1 MVEKSIN
8 LLETIKKEKNND
20 LIVFTTFVFDPIFFD
35 GYILRK
41 LKQNNP
47 NSIIIVLM
55 DSKIYSTIENEFT
68 SETGKEY
75 ALIPVDGNLFHSKI
89 FLFKSKSKSKV
100 LIGSHNLTLSGITQ
114 NLELSFDSDNEQLAS
129 DSLEYI
135 ASLLRK
141 NLDSK
146 NPWYKRL
153 EPFLKNTKNS
163 ILITNEK
170 DSILDQ
176 TLNLVK
182 NQTKR
187 VNEIIVFSPYFSK
200 VELII
205 KKLLDLNPKEIKIC
219 VQKNNHNLDTINLK
233 NFTSVSLN
241 EVTPNNL
248 RRLHSKFIVFRS
260 SGKDLILMGS
270 PNFTSPAL
278 LETST
283 IGNYETALLLE
294 EDYELFSKNFKIT
307 SITEKDVKNSK
318 RPDKITSV
326 HFQRPQIMINFAYF
340 DDFGRL
346 NIEYK
351 SKIRADVNL
360 FSENEKTNTS
370 ISIESGKQTIQVL
383 SVPITVNEI
392 WISKDNKIISNRVRV
407 CSPKVMKIRTGLVLE
422 DSKSVQKV
430 LSEVVSLEDIENIL
444 LNVFPQPNERISD
457 YSQSHPDIPIP
468 MPGKHTSHNAN
479 QGRFNILSRLISN
492 SSPRNKSS
500 SPPEEGKTG
509 IKHPQQTKEPDESIF
524 DLIKKFTKR
533 FEKEVILKT
542 TITKRY
548 SIYLVIALKLIKKIK
563 TGEIIGKTSESVIS
577 GLNSMIVKDTSF
589 SNFSITEK
597 MEILYLLITL
607 ANEVEHNLRMPYKF
621 DHKAILLKY
630 KPLILNYLEKENPL
644 ESLFQELKQPEKYG
658 FDEIDKNL
666 LKEFLQ
672 QEFLQHPILDRLEI
686 CKKKIYALEYETNVD
701 KINLGYP
708 TLHLFLSK
716 DAELR
721 NRITPEIRKLKD
733 EQNRE
738 AISKILSEYS
748 NS

>member
-383 SVPITVNEI
+383 SVPITVNKI

-701 KINLGYP
+701 KINLGYR
-708 TLHLFLSK
+708 TLRLFLSK

-738 AISKILSEYS
+738 AISKILSEYP

>member
-701 KINLGYP
+701 KINLGYR
-708 TLHLFLSK
+708 TLRLFLSK

-738 AISKILSEYS
+738 AISKILSEYP